1 MNEYAA
7 SAENLK
13 FQIRLVRILQYSVSS
28 GYVQAQA
35 HAPEICDIGE
45 IGENAERCKQHNC
58 LCDALQ
64 YAALTILLR
73 G

>member
-1 MNEYAA
+1 MNEYA
-7 SAENLK
+7 SDENSK

-58 LCDALQ
+58 LCDVL
-64 YAALTILLR
+64 
-73 G
+73 